1 MCAAPI
7 PKGSTN
13 AERNR
18 VAHKMEK
25 NEMTGIESLN
35 TPRMR
40 RRNGREVSVAIIIA
54 RHPTAIIN
62 AWQLS
67 TDVLAAN
74 PVYDVE

>member
-1 MCAAPI
+1 
-7 PKGSTN
+7 
-13 AERNR
+13 
-18 VAHKMEK
+18 
-25 NEMTGIESLN
+25 MTGIESLN